1 MIRRVIARR
10 LPLWFGTLA
19 VLFISGCFGPDD
31 LPFALFTLDPESG
44 DSPLVV
50 RFDASAS
57 FDPDGAIIR
66 YDWTFGD
73 GATGTGRSPVHTYAV
88 ETETTF
94 TVRLTVTDNN
104 GNRASGTRTVT
115 VHPPPPPP
123 DTARVEFVWPFHY
136 DAEGDDA
143 ANLNDEYFTLE
154 NTGTAAVDLGGW
166 TVSNERGE
174 VFRFPDGYV
183 LAVGAVVFVH
193 SGAGVDTGDVLYW
206 NATAPI
212 WNNDSDIAVLYDS
225 TGLIVDLYAYV
236 SC

>member
-1 MIRRVIARR
+1 MNDRSAARR
-10 LPLWFGTLA
+10 LAGLC
-19 VLFISGCFGPDD
+19 VLSTIVLVSACLGPDG
-31 LPFALFTLDPESG
+31 LPVALFALDPESG

-57 FDPDGAIIR
+57 FDPDGAIVR
-66 YDWTFGD
+66 YDWAFGD

-88 ETETTF
+88 ESETTF
-94 TVRLTVTDNN
+94 TVRLTATDND

-115 VHPPPPPP
+115 VRPPPAPPEA
-123 DTARVEFVWPFHY
+123 ARVEFVWPFHY

-154 NTGTAAVDLGGW
+154 NTGTAPVDLGGW

-193 SGAGVDTGDVLYW
+193 SGAGIDTDNVLYW
-206 NATAPI
+206 NADGPI
-212 WNNDSDIAVLYDS
+212 WHNDSDIAVLYDA
-225 TGLIVDLYAYV
+225 TGLIVDLYAYA

>member
-1 MIRRVIARR
+1 MSDRWPIRRLGGLCV
-10 LPLWFGTLA
+10 LA
-19 VLFISGCFGPDD
+19 AVFFVSGCFGPDV
-31 LPFALFTLDPESG
+31 LPVALFTLDPESG

-57 FDPDGAIIR
+57 FDPDGAIVR

-73 GATGTGRSPVHTYAV
+73 GSTGTGLSPVHTFIV
-88 ETETTF
+88 ESETTF
-94 TVRLTVTDNN
+94 TVRLTVTDHD
-104 GNRASGTRTVT
+104 GNQASGTRTVT
-115 VHPPPPPP
+115 VRSPPPPP

-154 NTGTAAVDLGGW
+154 NTGTAPVDLGGW

-174 VFRFPDGYV
+174 VFRFPDGYT

-193 SGAGVDTGDVLYW
+193 SGAGVDTGNVLYW
-206 NATAPI
+206 NAAVPI
-212 WNNDSDIAVLYDS
+212 WNDDSDIAVLYDP

-236 SC
+236 DC